1 MKAILTIIIV
11 FIILTMIFISEKKH
25 TDEVSE
31 LQNERDYWKSLFYEM
46 RDMYYKTKK
55 K

>member
-11 FIILTMIFISEKKH
+11 FTFLTMIFISEKKH

-31 LQNERDYWKSLFYEM
+31 LQNEIEYWKSLFYEM
-46 RDMYYKTKK
+46 RDMYNKK
-55 K
+55 RK